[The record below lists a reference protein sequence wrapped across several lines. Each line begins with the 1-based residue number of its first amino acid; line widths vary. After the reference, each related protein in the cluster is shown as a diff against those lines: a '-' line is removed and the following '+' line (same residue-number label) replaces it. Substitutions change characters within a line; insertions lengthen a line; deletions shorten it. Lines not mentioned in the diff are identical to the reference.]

1 MPKPLREYTWREI
14 YRFRPALH
22 WKREWQRRLRV
33 ALETRASDAGRRAKD
48 IVPMLAARK
57 VLITVAFNYSDTIAV
72 QGELLR
78 RHVGDG
84 PWLVVDNSA
93 DADAAEEI
101 AAAARRFDAYY
112 VRLPAQRWAK
122 LLPNERHGA
131 AMNWTWRNIIKPA
144 RPQAF
149 GFLDHDIYPLTPTDP
164 FAALERFPIAGVVT
178 SHLNEVGR
186 WHLWAGFCFFDYAF
200 LRGRRVDFDYDV
212 TDLLDTGGFNWR
224 PIYRHVDRA
233 AVPDSGWVWEPL
245 IFASEPAGMIQRIG
259 SNWVHKCSHAYD
271 TGPTRSAK
279 DAWMWSLTK

>member
-186 WHLWAGFCFFDYAF
+186 WHLWAGFAF
-200 LRGRRVDFDYDV
+200 STTPSCAAGAWISTMTLPICSTPGASIGARS
-212 TDLLDTGGFNWR
+212 TGTSIVQR
-224 PIYRHVDRA
+224 CPI
-233 AVPDSGWVWEPL
+233 
-245 IFASEPAGMIQRIG
+245 PAGFG
-259 SNWVHKCSHAYD
+259 S
-271 TGPTRSAK
+271 R
-279 DAWMWSLTK
+279 